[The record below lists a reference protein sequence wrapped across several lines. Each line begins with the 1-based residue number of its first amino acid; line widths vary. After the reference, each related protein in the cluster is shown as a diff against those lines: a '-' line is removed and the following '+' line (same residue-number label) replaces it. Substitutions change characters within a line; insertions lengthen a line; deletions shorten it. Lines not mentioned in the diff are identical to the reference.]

1 MLLLLFLFFT
11 QSCYYFLF
19 MRLSAVEEI
28 VAFVHCV
35 GKLSLVVGQNILD
48 YFFLVTGM
56 EEDHIG
62 PWMVSQLMQVFCL
75 TDLMSLTT
83 LLLFSSHLLLHQASQ
98 LTEPGKGALAMPRA
112 DDKRAICCSSNND
125 ARLIAMSASLAMK
138 ISLNSPLKP
147 QDIFNVKKYSS
158 KENVQTI

>member
-1 MLLLLFLFFT
+1 
-11 QSCYYFLF
+11 

-62 PWMVSQLMQVFCL
+62 PWMVSQLM
-75 TDLMSLTT
+75 
-83 LLLFSSHLLLHQASQ
+83 
-98 LTEPGKGALAMPRA
+98 
-112 DDKRAICCSSNND
+112 
-125 ARLIAMSASLAMK
+125 
-138 ISLNSPLKP
+138 
-147 QDIFNVKKYSS
+147 
-158 KENVQTI
+158 